1 MDKKTA
7 LIIMYASN
15 ILFMGW
21 IGWLIAFLAGKK
33 EVVGGRSLT
42 TGLLLAIIAIVGSIV
57 VGLGPLFS
65 LVFGI
70 IGLVKVLQGDED
82 PVLPLIGNVNWFK

>member
-21 IGWLIAFLAGKK
+21 LGWLIAFLAGKK

-42 TGLLLAIIAIVGSIV
+42 TGLLLAIISIVGSIIV
-57 VGLGPLFS
+57 IGPFFS
-65 LVFGI
+65 LIFFWI
-70 IGLVKVLQGDED
+70 IGTC
-82 PVLPLIGNVNWFK
+82 

>member
-21 IGWLIAFLAGKK
+21 LGWLIAFLAGKK
-33 EVVGGRSLT
+33 EVVD
-42 TGLLLAIIAIVGSIV
+42 
-57 VGLGPLFS
+57 F
-65 LVFGI
+65 F
-70 IGLVKVLQGDED
+70 VL
-82 PVLPLIGNVNWFK
+82 

>member
-21 IGWLIAFLAGKK
+21 LGWLIAFLAGKK
-33 EVVGGRSLT
+33 EVVGGRSSK
-42 TGLLLAIIAIVGSIV
+42 G
-57 VGLGPLFS
+57 
-65 LVFGI
+65 
-70 IGLVKVLQGDED
+70 KCDCK
-82 PVLPLIGNVNWFK
+82 WFT

>member
-7 LIIMYASN
+7 LIIMYGSN
-15 ILFMGW
+15 ILSLGFL
-21 IGWLIAFLAGKK
+21 GWLIAFLAGKK

-42 TGLLLAIIAIVGSIV
+42 TGLILGLAPILVGIGSV
-57 VGLGPLFS
+57 FS
-65 LVFGI
+65 LIWGI

-82 PVLPLIGNVNWFK
+82 PELPLIGKLNFFK